1 MKIATTTA
9 TQTTTTTTSATT
21 VATLETAPFAV
32 KIISPT
38 VLELLGSDN
47 VTEAAH
53 GGSITGGYVARVSLG
68 TVHVS
73 SMLFQREGLEVSTDD
88 SHGFV
93 PDDNIMIFD
102 IKEES
107 WQLASQ

>member
-1 MKIATTTA
+1 M
-9 TQTTTTTTSATT
+9 
-21 VATLETAPFAV
+21 
-32 KIISPT
+32 
-38 VLELLGSDN
+38 
-47 VTEAAH
+47 TEAAH

-68 TVHVS
+68 TVNVR
-73 SMLFQREGLEVSTDD
+73 SMLFQQGELHVSTDD

-107 WQLASQ
+107 GNFCISVATFRHKFFWP